1 MTLEF
6 TVKLQSDGSW
16 DVFIDDDPA
25 HLGLSDDG
33 LLDFAERF
41 RSDNLPGP
49 TYAVWTAEQSDHTQQ
64 WVWRWETDYSCEDDP
79 DGTNARAS
87 AHQYA
92 RYLRKTYPCAYV
104 AVLPAGKQPLPIH
117 NPGNPALAGE
127 GEINDFSSSWLGQ

>member
-1 MTLEF
+1 MTPEF

-33 LLDFAERF
+33 LLDFAQAF

-49 TYAVWTAEQSDHTQQ
+49 AYAVWTAEQDDHAQQ
-64 WVWRWETDYSCEDDP
+64 WVWRWDADYSCKDDP
-79 DGTNARAS
+79 DGINARAS
-87 AHQYA
+87 AHEYA

-117 NPGNPALAGE
+117 NPDAFAGT